1 MVWRDGA
8 PLLCISNIS
17 HIYEHST
24 TITHAPPSAVL
35 LLHIIITT
43 TTIIIIA
50 IHASQISVV
59 SSGSRC
65 ISPKEYTMGM
75 SYGRLGGRSSS
86 VLRCEHAIILLRLSM
101 LCSSI
106 NHNSTSN
113 IRRRCISLWRR
124 RCIFRNLEVRR
135 SAA

>member
-24 TITHAPPSAVL
+24 TITHAPMGVL
-35 LLHIIITT
+35 LLIYYYYYYYS
-43 TTIIIIA
+43 
-50 IHASQISVV
+50 IHASQISVA

-86 VLRCEHAIILLRLSM
+86 VLRYEHAIILRLSV

>member
-1 MVWRDGA
+1 MVLLYYA
-8 PLLCISNIS
+8 FLTFHIFMNIVPL
-17 HIYEHST
+17 ST
-24 TITHAPPSAVL
+24 MPPPSAAVL

-43 TTIIIIA
+43 IIIIIIA

-75 SYGRLGGRSSS
+75 FINGRLGRRSSS
-86 VLRCEHAIILLRLSM
+86 ILCCKHAIILRLSS
-101 LCSSI
+101 CV
-106 NHNSTSN
+106 HPSTTIVHKHSTMMH
-113 IRRRCISLWRR
+113 LP
-124 RCIFRNLEVRR
+124 LTTTLHLPPTQVRR

>member
-1 MVWRDGA
+1 MVLLYYAFLTFRIFMNIV
-8 PLLCISNIS
+8 PLSPMPPHQQYYYCILLLLLLLI
-17 HIYEHST
+17 
-24 TITHAPPSAVL
+24 L
-35 LLHIIITT
+35 LLH
-43 TTIIIIA
+43 IIA

>member
-1 MVWRDGA
+1 MV
-8 PLLCISNIS
+8 LLYYAFLTFRIFMNIVLLSPMPPHQQYYYCILLLLLLLI
-17 HIYEHST
+17 
-24 TITHAPPSAVL
+24 L
-35 LLHIIITT
+35 LLH
-43 TTIIIIA
+43 IIA

-65 ISPKEYTMGM
+65 ISPKETQWVC
-75 SYGRLGGRSSS
+75 LT
-86 VLRCEHAIILLRLSM
+86 VDWEAEALPFRCEHAIILRLSM